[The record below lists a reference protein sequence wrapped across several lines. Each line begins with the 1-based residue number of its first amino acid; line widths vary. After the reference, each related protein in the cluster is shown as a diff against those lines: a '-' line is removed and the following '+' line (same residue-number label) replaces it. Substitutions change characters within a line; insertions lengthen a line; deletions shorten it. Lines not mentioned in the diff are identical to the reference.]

1 MPSAGWNAMR
11 VDLARLHPGA
21 QQIWVDSGRAM
32 PTEEPAAIRNA
43 IQAVLGRS
51 AILAA
56 WRQPGTRG
64 DGAAR
69 CGLRNPWRR
78 RRPPAPETVLLVR
91 SLLSS
96 GAGAPAMA
104 H

>member
-43 IQAVLGRS
+43 ILAVLGRS
-51 AILAA
+51 AMLAA
-56 WRQPGTRG
+56 
-64 DGAAR
+64 
-69 CGLRNPWRR
+69 
-78 RRPPAPETVLLVR
+78 
-91 SLLSS
+91 
-96 GAGAPAMA
+96 
-104 H
+104 